1 MKTMKDYINNNIY
14 VKYVHDD
21 DEDEMFSVKKGTI
34 GKIVEIDETNQMM
47 EVEWPLNAINTR
59 MTDGLFWTSFDR
71 VIPA

>member
-14 VKYVHDD
+14 VEYVHDD

-34 GKIVEIDETNQMM
+34 GKIVEIDEANQMM

-59 MTDGLFWTSFDR
+59 MT
-71 VIPA
+71 VIIK